1 MGWRRNL
8 NVDNQ
13 SQGEQGGRHESAL
26 RSQLANGTGSAFPL
40 ARAMDGTSVRN
51 HNERLVLSL
60 LRNSNGL
67 ARSEIARLT
76 TFSPQT
82 ASVIIR
88 GLESDGL
95 VTTGHPVR
103 GSGKVGKPVQPVRLN
118 PDGAFAL
125 GMNIGRRGTDLI
137 LTDFAGTVRDSLS
150 IEYRY
155 PTADIIHQFARSGV
169 PEIIDRLSPQS
180 RQRVVGIGVAIPF
193 QIWEWLDIV
202 DASPEV
208 MGAWRDYV
216 FEDRFR
222 EFTDLP
228 VMTANDA
235 SMACCGELLFGRGRD
250 WKNFAYFFVGFFIGG
265 GLAINGKVFLG
276 NTGNAAAFGTLPVGQ
291 VGVGRHQL
299 INHASLYLLEHEL
312 SQVAGTE
319 IALKNNPRA
328 WQEHETIVEEWMLAT
343 ANWIAKASVAVAS
356 VVDVERI
363 VIDGEFPEDIRHRLT
378 RQIDQVIDGV
388 DMTGIARPVI
398 ASGSLGP
405 TAGAIGAAYQPILEE
420 FLIEGSGHAS

>member
-1 MGWRRNL
+1 
-8 NVDNQ
+8 
-13 SQGEQGGRHESAL
+13 
-26 RSQLANGTGSAFPL
+26 
-40 ARAMDGTSVRN
+40 
-51 HNERLVLSL
+51 
-60 LRNSNGL
+60 
-67 ARSEIARLT
+67 
-76 TFSPQT
+76 
-82 ASVIIR
+82 
-88 GLESDGL
+88 
-95 VTTGHPVR
+95 
-103 GSGKVGKPVQPVRLN
+103 
-118 PDGAFAL
+118 
-125 GMNIGRRGTDLI
+125 
-137 LTDFAGTVRDSLS
+137 
-150 IEYRY
+150 
-155 PTADIIHQFARSGV
+155 
-169 PEIIDRLSPQS
+169 
-180 RQRVVGIGVAIPF
+180 
-193 QIWEWLDIV
+193 
-202 DASPEV
+202 

-343 ANWIAKASVAVAS
+343 ASWIAKASVAVAS

-398 ASGSLGP
+398 ATGSLGP